1 MGGDDV
7 SMHFIRVHQNTRD
20 VLAYNTSR
28 EDTSGVLCSI
38 NIVEHTKKKPHTMRM
53 GTAVREG
60 VATERGEGWGVRV
73 TTGPWLF
80 GLRVRVRI
88 RVRS

>member
-1 MGGDDV
+1 
-7 SMHFIRVHQNTRD
+7 
-20 VLAYNTSR
+20 
-28 EDTSGVLCSI
+28 
-38 NIVEHTKKKPHTMRM
+38 MRM

-60 VATERGEGWGVRV
+60 VVTERGEGWGVRV